1 MIERLSIVGCGL
13 MGGSFA
19 LALRRAGL
27 VRHIAGY
34 SRSPASSQRAAAL
47 GVIDEACASAAE
59 AARGAEVVLLSV
71 PVASTFEVLQ
81 GMRATL
87 APEALCM
94 DVGSTKR
101 DVVAAARAAL
111 GAGPSG
117 AVDHEDMAGMAG
129 FVPAH
134 PIAGKERA
142 GVDAADAGLYH
153 ERRVILTPVP
163 ETDPA
168 RTQRARMLWQAV
180 GAVVSEM
187 SPEDHDRTFAA
198 VSHLPHLLAFAYVA
212 AVAQPPNGERALQL
226 AGPGFRDFTRI
237 AGGEP
242 AMWRDILLANRD
254 EVLAQAASFR
264 QVLGEIER
272 AMAAGDAQ
280 AVLAQIAAPSALRQ
294 AWHMGA
300 GMKSGTG
307 AASDTLSSDQ
317 DG

>member
-1 MIERLSIVGCGL
+1 MIERLSVIGCGL
-13 MGGSFA
+13 MGGSVA

-27 VRHIAGY
+27 VRHIAGH
-34 SRSPASSQRAAAL
+34 SRSPASSRRALEL
-47 GVIDEACASAAE
+47 GVIDEACASAAD
-59 AARGAEVVLLSV
+59 AVRGADIVLLSV
-71 PVASTFEVLQ
+71 PVASTFDVLASL
-81 GMRATL
+81 RTAL

-111 GAGPSG
+111 GPYIA
-117 AVDHEDMAGMAG
+117 A

-142 GVDAADAGLYH
+142 GVDAADADLYRDRH
-153 ERRVILTPVP
+153 VILTPLE
-163 ETDPA
+163 ETDPD
-168 RTQRARMLWQAV
+168 RTRRARALWEAM
-180 GAVVSEM
+180 GAVVSDM
-187 SPEDHDRTFAA
+187 SPEDHDRAFAA

-212 AVAQPPNGERALQL
+212 SVARQPEGERMLRL

-264 QVLGEIER
+264 HVLGEIER
-272 AMAAGDAQ
+272 AMLASDAQ
-280 AVLAQIAAPSALRQ
+280 GLMDQIAQPSALRSG
-294 AWHMGA
+294 WEMGA
-300 GMKSGTG
+300 AMGALAGG
-307 AASDTLSSDQ
+307 AASRPAAGDEAA
-317 DG
+317 

>member
-1 MIERLSIVGCGL
+1 MMIERLAIVGCGL
-13 MGGSFA
+13 MGGSVA

-34 SRSPASSQRAAAL
+34 SRSPASSRRAVEL
-47 GVIDEACASAAE
+47 GVIDEACISAAD

-71 PVASTFEVLQ
+71 PVASTLEVLESV
-81 GMRATL
+81 RTAL
-87 APEALCM
+87 APAALCM

-111 GAGPSG
+111 GAD
-117 AVDHEDMAGMAG
+117 VAG
-129 FVPAH
+129 FVAAH

-142 GVDAADAGLYH
+142 GVEAADADLYRD
-153 ERRVILTPVP
+153 RRVILTPLA
-163 ETDPA
+163 ETDPERTRRA
-168 RTQRARMLWQAV
+168 RTLWEAM
-180 GAVVSEM
+180 GAVVSDM
-187 SPEDHDRTFAA
+187 SPEEHDRAFAA

-212 AVAQPPNGERALQL
+212 TVAQQPEGERMLQL

-264 QVLGEIER
+264 HVLGEIER
-272 AMAAGDAQ
+272 AIVAGDAQ
-280 AVLAQIAAPSALRQ
+280 ALMSLIAAPSALRT
-294 AWHMGA
+294 AWTMG
-300 GMKSGTG
+300 TQTPREQ
-307 AASDTLSSDQ
+307 DTD
-317 DG
+317 D

>member
-1 MIERLSIVGCGL
+1 MIERLSIIGCGL
-13 MGGSFA
+13 MGGSVA

-27 VRHIAGY
+27 VRHISGH
-34 SRSPASSQRAAAL
+34 SRSPASSRRALDL
-47 GVIDEACASAAE
+47 GVIDEACASAAD
-59 AARGAEVVLLSV
+59 AVRGADIVLLSV
-71 PVASTFEVLQ
+71 PVASTFDVLASL
-81 GMRATL
+81 RTAL

-111 GAGPSG
+111 GSDIA
-117 AVDHEDMAGMAG
+117 A

-142 GVDAADAGLYH
+142 GVDAADADLYRDRH
-153 ERRVILTPVP
+153 VILTPLE
-163 ETDPA
+163 ETDPD
-168 RTQRARMLWQAV
+168 RTRRARALWEAM
-180 GAVVSEM
+180 GAVVSDM

-212 AVAQPPNGERALQL
+212 SVARQPQGERMLQL

-237 AGGEP
+237 AGGDP

-264 QVLGEIER
+264 HVLGEIER
-272 AMAAGDAQ
+272 AMLASDAQ
-280 AVLAQIAAPSALRQ
+280 ALMDQIAQPSALRSG
-294 AWHMGA
+294 WEMGA
-300 GMKSGTG
+300 AMGALAGG
-307 AASDTLSSDQ
+307 AASRPAAGDEAA
-317 DG
+317 

>member
-1 MIERLSIVGCGL
+1 MIERLGIIGCGL
-13 MGGSFA
+13 MGGSVA

-27 VRHIAGY
+27 VRQIAGH
-34 SRSPASSQRAAAL
+34 SRSPASSRRALEL
-47 GVIDEACASAAE
+47 GVIDEACDSAAD
-59 AARGAEVVLLSV
+59 AVRGADIVLLSV
-71 PVASTFEVLQ
+71 PVASTFDVLASL
-81 GMRATL
+81 RAAL

-111 GAGPSG
+111 GSDIA
-117 AVDHEDMAGMAG
+117 A

-142 GVDAADAGLYH
+142 GVDAADADLYRDRH
-153 ERRVILTPVP
+153 VILTPLE
-163 ETDPA
+163 ETDPD
-168 RTQRARMLWQAV
+168 RTHRARALWEAM
-180 GAVVSEM
+180 GAVVSDM

-212 AVAQPPNGERALQL
+212 SVARQPEGERMLQL

-264 QVLGEIER
+264 HVLGEIER
-272 AMAAGDAQ
+272 AMLASDAQ
-280 AVLAQIAAPSALRQ
+280 ALMDQIAQPSALRSR
-294 AWHMGA
+294 WEMGA
-300 GMKSGTG
+300 AMDALASGAKSRP
-307 AASDTLSSDQ
+307 AAAD
-317 DG
+317 